1 MTDSTLSNL
10 ATGDFGLRAGIAV
23 GGVLAWLTLPLLGP
37 YIGKTVTVAAAIGV
51 FLVSLVG
58 TTVLLYRAAR

>member
-1 MTDSTLSNL
+1 MGKSTLSKL
-10 ATGDFGLRAGIAV
+10 ATGDFGMSAGIVV
-23 GGVLAWLTLPLLGP
+23 GGVLAWLTLALLGP
-37 YIGKTVTVAAAIGV
+37 HVGKTETVAAAIGV